1 MLRTCTGQPCNHGA
15 PATPCNSRCRISSD
29 RRVQRHRAHLNNP
42 QALGEFSTCAR
53 THHKDLEFGWSLGR
67 CVSWSPKQRCDS
79 GIWFHTAPMLRAA
92 RWPGSTGTFRGNG
105 RSHPLTI
112 DQSNCLF
119 SALHTVICRK
129 INLETSH
136 EMSFNIFFLRTCF
149 RRAFHPE
156 AIATEYTEMG
166 PWAGGKVTEK
176 KSKCQVHI
184 SFLSFSPLYENWI
197 LAPK

>member
-1 MLRTCTGQPCNHGA
+1 MLRTCTGRAITVLLQL
-15 PATPCNSRCRISSD
+15 PATRGAGLAQTEGCSVTEHTWQTPRPSGNFPHVPEPIIKT
-29 RRVQRHRAHLNNP
+29 LNLDE
-42 QALGEFSTCAR
+42 A
-53 THHKDLEFGWSLGR
+53 WGR

-79 GIWFHTAPMLRAA
+79 GIWFHTAPMHRAA

-112 DQSNCLF
+112 DQSSCLF

-129 INLETSH
+129 INLKTSH
-136 EMSFNIFFLRTCF
+136 EMSFNILFLRTCF
-149 RRAFHPE
+149 RRDFHPE
-156 AIATEYTEMG
+156 AIATEYIEMG

-197 LAPK
+197 LASK